1 MVPVLNSNHLAP
13 KDARCMATA
22 LAFVLAFGLL
32 AATHANFS
40 SAQSFPSR
48 PIRLVIPSPPG
59 GGNDILGRLI
69 AQKLSERIG
78 QQTIA
83 ENRAGADGIIGT
95 EFVVRSVPD
104 GHTIMIVSTSFA
116 MNPAIHKLPYD
127 SIKSLTAISMIGA
140 APNVIF
146 VTPGLSAKNAQ
157 ELIALAKVKPGAVRF
172 AWGGVTNRF
181 GGELFNS
188 MAGVKMTNVPYK
200 GGGPAM
206 VDVMGG
212 LVEVGFGT
220 LVQSLPHLR
229 SGKLRAL
236 GVTSQN
242 RSPLLP
248 EMPTIAESGLPG
260 YYDSVWFGLLGPA
273 GMPGPVVNRLN
284 AEVGAILKDPEM
296 VKRLESDGA
305 EPVIA
310 LPETFAK
317 LIASDIEKWGRVA
330 REAGIRTE

>member
-1 MVPVLNSNHLAP
+1 MIPVSNANRLARRG
-13 KDARCMATA
+13 ARCMAT
-22 LAFVLAFGLL
+22 VLSLGLL
-32 AATHANFS
+32 AATHAGLS
-40 SAQSFPSR
+40 SAQAFPSR

-69 AQKLSERIG
+69 AQKMTERIG

-95 EFVVRSVPD
+95 EFVVRSAPD

-116 MNPAIHKLPYD
+116 MNPAIHTLPYD
-127 SIKSLTAISMIGA
+127 SIKALTAISMIGA

-146 VTPGLSAKNAQ
+146 VTPGLAAKNAD
-157 ELIALAKVKPGAVRF
+157 ELIALAKVKPGAIRF

-220 LVQSLPHLR
+220 LVQTLPHLR

-236 GVTSQN
+236 GVTSQK
-242 RSPLLP
+242 RSPLP
-248 EMPTIAESGLPG
+248 PDMPTIAESGLPG
-260 YYDSVWFGLLGPA
+260 YFDSVWFGLLGPA
-273 GMPGPVVNRLN
+273 GMPAPIVTKLN
-284 AEVGAILKDPEM
+284 TEVGAILKDAEM
-296 VKRLESDGA
+296 VKRLETDGA

-317 LIASDIEKWGRVA
+317 LIASDIEKWMRVA
-330 REAGIRTE
+330 REAGIRAE